1 MDITATSLGVSLLT
15 SSTGASSA
23 PVLAVD
29 PLATAQ
35 FAQMM
40 SPPPPV
46 TDPVAAGAHELV
58 RSVAPE
64 NRTMGD
70 NILSGMQ
77 GLSNDFQQSV
87 KTVSSV
93 LSEGGS
99 MNVTDLLKVQVSM
112 MQISVQ
118 YELVGKAISRATQ
131 NLDQLVKVQ

>member
-1 MDITATSLGVSLLT
+1 MDITATSLAVKLT
-15 SSTGASSA
+15 TSELGAAAA
-23 PVLAVD
+23 PVLTPD

-40 SPPPPV
+40 SPP
-46 TDPVAAGAHELV
+46 TPVADPAAADAGV
-58 RSVAPE
+58 RGVASQD
-64 NRTMGD
+64 RSMGD

-87 KTVSSV
+87 KAVSSV
-93 LSEGGS
+93 LTDGANL
-99 MNVTDLLKVQVSM
+99 NVAELLRVQVGL

-118 YELVGKAISRATQ
+118 YELVGKAVSRATQ

>member
-1 MDITATSLGVSLLT
+1 MDITGTSLAVKLLT
-15 SSTGASSA
+15 TQTGAAAA
-23 PVLAVD
+23 PVLAAD

-46 TDPVAAGAHELV
+46 ADPAAAGSDALV
-58 RSVAPE
+58 RAVAPE

-77 GLSNDFQQSV
+77 GLSTDFQKSV
-87 KTVSSV
+87 KTVSTV
-93 LSEGGS
+93 LTEGGN

-118 YELVGKAISRATQ
+118 YELVGKAVSRATQ